1 MSIIALLSR
10 SDGSDEAIDLAD
22 RSPSDLGDD
31 ELLWIDLVG
40 AERADL
46 DLVQRAVDPGDEA
59 IEALTSEIG
68 ELRVRVLAGGATEVV
83 AAPPARGDDEG
94 LEPVRAVL
102 GSGWVVTQH
111 DGPSSSLDS
120 YRERIQD
127 GREVGRLTSVE
138 FVTAILDWY
147 VDGFFHA
154 AEEAERAV
162 DRLDH
167 EALVGDTDI
176 LSALVR
182 ARRSVAR
189 LRRVLV
195 LNREV
200 VAELARPDF
209 VARLSDEEV
218 RALHQV
224 AGRLDRAGEAIG
236 HVREMLVGTFD
247 IHMTRTA
254 QRTNDIMRVLTWA
267 SVILLPAVVVAGIMG
282 MNFKV
287 PLFDDP
293 NLFFVVVGA
302 MLVTA
307 VGTLLVARWRG
318 WL

>member
-1 MSIIALLSR
+1 MSIVSLLSR
-10 SDGSDEAIDLAD
+10 SDGSDEPVDLAE
-22 RSPSDLGDD
+22 RSPDDLGEG
-31 ELLWIDLVG
+31 ELLWIDVVG
-40 AERADL
+40 SDDADL
-46 DLVQRAVDPGDEA
+46 ELIEGAIDPGE
-59 IEALTSEIG
+59 EALEALDAEIG
-68 ELRVRVLAGGATEVV
+68 ELRVRVLSGGATEVV
-83 AAPPARGDDEG
+83 ASPPARGDDEG
-94 LEPVRAVL
+94 LEPVRALL

-111 DGPSSSLDS
+111 DRPSASLDS

-138 FVTAILDWY
+138 FVTAIIDWY

-167 EALVGDTDI
+167 EALIGDKDI
-176 LSALVR
+176 LEALVR
-182 ARRSVAR
+182 ARRGVAR

-209 VARLSDEEV
+209 IARLSDEEI
-218 RALHQV
+218 RALRQV
-224 AGRLDRAGEAIG
+224 ADRLDRAGQAIS

-254 QRTNDIMRVLTWA
+254 QRTNDIVRVLTWA

-293 NLFFVVVGA
+293 NLFFVVVGVMIATA
-302 MLVTA
+302 MT
-307 VGTLLVARWRG
+307 TLLVARWRG